1 MSLNE
6 EFDEL
11 ARRKLEERA
20 FPFAEADWQDARK
33 QIDAARG
40 GRNGAK
46 WITGAAVLLLIS
58 GLVWYGTRSSGAEEA
73 IASLEQA
80 APPSMGVIA
89 LDQPV
94 QNETSTPVDGTSEA
108 NGPAAATVAKA
119 PSTNSI
125 AVHPVDRSA
134 EARPSVHA
142 AAVKS
147 YARKEEEQNT
157 SEAILT
163 TPVLSKKKVP
173 INTQAALP
181 IEKNITAR
189 NPANAEP
196 SAATPNNASVPTTS
210 TNETSTSTTQPTTAS
225 TTQPS
230 GGNAISV
237 ELNGG
242 DPSGSGTATPAV
254 PPTTN
259 KDAAIATGAGMKVAH
274 TTPGNAPQTVTG
286 TGNTATEH
294 TESPDPLAALVQGSP
309 TGTVATTGST
319 GHTPVEEA
327 DTATTDS
334 MSVVANAPTPPSDSA
349 STAAAAVIPPPLVPE
364 RAPWEVSGMGGAY
377 SSTTT
382 YSGSNSA
389 EWNADI
395 GKENNLGVGVELI
408 HMGRNF
414 GIGTGLHYGSYAERI
429 RTDAI
434 DANTTTLHNFWYL
447 MPVDTMILVITDTLP
462 GTPPTFTGTSENS
475 TVNVLTQGTDTT
487 TNSEHLRDARD
498 QVNRVSYFEVPILL
512 DAHLTQGR
520 WMLGL
525 RGGPTIGLLTGR
537 RGAIPAPDNEG
548 YVPFTDL
555 PFRELTLGYTAR
567 AYVRYRFN
575 AAWSVGIEPAMRGQ
589 LMNSLSSGDLER
601 RSSALGVMMSLTY
614 RLR

>member
-58 GLVWYGTRSSGAEEA
+58 GLVWYGTRSTGAEET

-157 SEAILT
+157 SEAILSS
-163 TPVLSKKKVP
+163 PVLSKKKVAS
-173 INTQAALP
+173 NKQAAILNEESKLDMSPEKLPASRSDEYSATTSATDPADTSNPIGRPIDPKAGTTTQQYPAVSNESSSAMADLPNAQEQPTLALNQSEVNEQGTGDGPISIGPKP
-181 IEKNITAR
+181 IE
-189 NPANAEP
+189 PQ
-196 SAATPNNASVPTTS
+196 
-210 TNETSTSTTQPTTAS
+210 TNTEDDTTAAAP
-225 TTQPS
+225 Q
-230 GGNAISV
+230 
-237 ELNGG
+237 LM
-242 DPSGSGTATPAV
+242 
-254 PPTTN
+254 PPTGIPAQASAE
-259 KDAAIATGAGMKVAH
+259 AA
-274 TTPGNAPQTVTG
+274 QT
-286 TGNTATEH
+286 
-294 TESPDPLAALVQGSP
+294 
-309 TGTVATTGST
+309 
-319 GHTPVEEA
+319 
-327 DTATTDS
+327 TTDS
-334 MSVVANAPTPPSDSA
+334 TAINTASNTLPSDSA
-349 STAAAAVIPPPLVPE
+349 IAAAAALAPPPLVPE
-364 RAPWEVSGMGGAY
+364 RAPWEVSVLGGMF
-377 SSTTT
+377 SSTSK
-382 YSGSNSA
+382 YAGSNSA
-389 EWNADI
+389 DWSGNISSEKSFGI
-395 GKENNLGVGVELI
+395 GAELI